1 MTISIENRK
10 FFPPRVFCAPLKGFL
25 GIGYRRSSRETRVM
39 ELPGREKKFDDIFSR
54 LDTIH
59 QRDGRTDGL
68 TDTGRQQRPRLRI
81 ASRGKKNYVIIII
94 CHFNYKILTSHGILL
109 SSSCDSLI
117 FASVVA
123 RHVRLCR
130 QEVERAGDKK
140 SNVDFVNSTSL
151 LVCIGHKEASNWML
165 LAVYSSAKIG
175 P

>member
-1 MTISIENRK
+1 MGLSRTVFEINDDFHRK
-10 FFPPRVFCAPLKGFL
+10 PQIFPTPCILRPTEGV
-25 GIGYRRSSRETRVM
+25 
-39 ELPGREKKFDDIFSR
+39 PGNWVSALEKFDDIFSR